1 MTFSAT
7 GSGTIAYRLVIDG
20 CPYEAVTLAEME
32 REPVIGAD
40 WVSYAA
46 ARYDGLIMRDTR
58 FSAKADPVQC
68 KLEVGGIEFKIVDVA
83 QRWSRLFDLP
93 ATATTWLTGDV
104 SSLASSMPVASTTGF
119 ESGGGLI
126 WIDGEAMSYS
136 GVDATHFTGCTRGL
150 LSPDADAASYH
161 YTSDGIRLRNPEV
174 TNWPV
179 LWEGRR
185 VYVYR
190 YDEGDSL
197 TGNGT
202 QIYRGVITTAPRFD
216 GTTWTIGVDSI
227 VTILEQT
234 FGEDLAVP
242 LQPRGIHYPDTA
254 PLYIQW
260 EQWPTGSI
268 GSAVFGSVS
277 LSGQWENQEDF
288 CDDLSTALGQ
298 SLTDFGGT
306 GTFTAV
312 SEGSGGWHIKYT
324 TAATAKQCR
333 IRVTSPIDPPL
344 GCSEGPLHPS
354 VPGAA
359 LVPPGLY
366 GTLQKYNTDPIG
378 DFTGGGALSASTDYY
393 FYRPCING
401 VFQDEPRGSVP
412 RGIWAW
418 PGSTD
423 SMTIY
428 LDSATPIPDTA
439 NCIVATGTDPAG
451 VEYSDIYEAAS
462 IDSATRSLVIT
473 PHSPSA
479 TRSFVNNDG
488 LPSFRI
494 GLLLQTTEF
503 PLATSIAGV
512 LNFITTNQQQF
523 SPLGILPSLRL
534 DDWYDNTSNDWHV
547 IISAK
552 PPIVSSRIFV
562 TFSPTS
568 LGDLVRE
575 ELKAAGCFLG
585 IDSTGR
591 LKPVELALPASSQAA
606 SVATIDADT
615 LLTDKARVAH
625 EVSGLGQVNQ
635 VVYKDGYD
643 PVADD
648 WTGDTFTVRD
658 VSAFGQSS
666 QSRPQQIEQ
675 RSQYVGGTP
684 VTQADVV
691 NLAAPI
697 LGALSGSYAIDT
709 IDASKSDPVQVGE
722 PIIFDCPYLITGD
735 GAIDADQYPTGSIG
749 ALGRVGQ
756 VIGKE
761 WGAYSPRV
769 RFTVLNTKQ
778 RVAGYAPAGLI
789 TAQAEGGGGNWTL
802 TIDPS
807 LFPTGTTAED
817 FWAVGDYA
825 RIAKFN
831 NATSGYVDGTV
842 LAVTGNSVN
851 MIVTWTP
858 GASTWYLTIPSGGGL
873 VTTQYR
879 YCIVA
884 NSSGIINSGG
894 ANQQPAKVFAP

>member
-7 GSGTIAYRLVIDG
+7 GSGTIAYRIAIDG

-32 REPVIGAD
+32 RDPVIGAD

-58 FSAKADPVQC
+58 FSVKADPVQC
-68 KLEVGGIEFKIVDVA
+68 KLEVGGIEIKIVDIA

-242 LQPRGIHYPDTA
+242 LQPRGIRYPDTA

-277 LSGQWENQEDF
+277 LSGFWENQEDF
-288 CDDLSTALGQ
+288 CDALSTALGT

-312 SEGSGGWHIKYT
+312 SEGAGGWHIKYT

-366 GTLQKYNTDPIG
+366 GTLQKYNTDPVG

-412 RGIWAW
+412 RGIWAC
-418 PGSTD
+418 PGSVD

-428 LDSATPIPDTA
+428 LDGSTPVPTNASSVIISGTDA
-439 NCIVATGTDPAG
+439 ATGE
-451 VEYSDIYEAAS
+451 EYSEIHGVDSTSNSTRTLIPAFFNASSRAFVNDDGLPTVRFGLGMQFLTIPFAAS
-462 IDSATRSLVIT
+462 IADVMTFCA
-473 PHSPSA
+473 
-479 TRSFVNNDG
+479 FY
-488 LPSFRI
+488 
-494 GLLLQTTEF
+494 
-503 PLATSIAGV
+503 
-512 LNFITTNQQQF
+512 QQQF
-523 SPLGILPSLRL
+523 SPLGILPALRL
-534 DDWYDNTSNDWHV
+534 EDYDSTVWDAV
-547 IISAK
+547 MAGK
-552 PPIVSSRIFV
+552 PPIVTSRIFL
-562 TFSPTS
+562 TFSPCS
-568 LGDLVRE
+568 LNDMVRE
-575 ELKAAGCFLG
+575 ELKAAGCFLSV
-585 IDSTGR
+585 DSSGR
-591 LKPVELALPASSQAA
+591 LIPVDLVLPAQSQAA
-606 SVATIDADT
+606 SVATIDDDT

-625 EVSGLGQVNQ
+625 EVSGLGQINQ

-709 IDASKSDPVQVGE
+709 IDAAKSEPVQVGE

-789 TAQAEGGGGNWTL
+789 TAQAEGASGNWTL
-802 TIDPS
+802 TIDSS

-817 FWAVGDYA
+817 FWTVGDYA

-831 NATSGYVDGTV
+831 NSTSGYVDGTV